1 MDLTMKRLFPPKA
14 GRESRG
20 GFTLIELL
28 VVIAII
34 AILAGLLLPAL
45 SKAKEN
51 GKRIGCLNN
60 FKQIVLAAHLY
71 AGDNGDALPYH
82 GAGVPPPY
90 PNCWAYRY
98 GPPPVP
104 RPSILGPYH
113 VDQGQLWPYL
123 TSYRIFYCPLENTNT
138 VLFKARI
145 LAGYTVSSS
154 YVWST
159 ASTAFIGPNP
169 GKPWNGGVGLKQHLF
184 RVDGVLMEEPD
195 ERNPFLFN
203 DAANDPNEDITVR
216 HNRGGLV
223 GCFGGSAEYMKWDV
237 YHNMG
242 KATAVTPNRL
252 YCSPLTAAGR

>member
-1 MDLTMKRLFPPKA
+1 MTRLPASDGCISMSLYKRGQRCFSGSVPEGVTWQDMQGLEIRNNRCYPAA
-14 GRESRG
+14 GQL

-60 FKQIVLAAHLY
+60 FKQILPAAHLY

-159 ASTAFIGPNP
+159 ASTGFIGPNP

-184 RVDGVLMEEPD
+184 RVDGVLM
-195 ERNPFLFN
+195 
-203 DAANDPNEDITVR
+203 
-216 HNRGGLV
+216 
-223 GCFGGSAEYMKWDV
+223 
-237 YHNMG
+237 
-242 KATAVTPNRL
+242 
-252 YCSPLTAAGR
+252 